1 MSEPGTPSPAPQP
14 ARGGHAGDG
23 HAGGAHADEVLI
35 GRPSDAAR
43 SEQLL
48 SSTWRPLTAGWKLA
62 FAICLGLTLL
72 LFAMVTLTVLRGIGV
87 WGNNIPV
94 AWGFGI
100 INFVWW
106 IGIGHAGTFISAI
119 LLLLEQPWRTS
130 INRFTEGMTLF
141 AVVQAGLFPLLHLG
155 RPWFAYWLFPYPSA
169 MDTWPQVRSALP
181 WDAAA
186 VSTYFSVSLMFWYL
200 GLVPDLAALRDRA
213 PTRARRIIYG
223 ICALGWRGSVQ
234 QWRHH
239 KVAYYLLA
247 GLATPLVLSVHSV
260 VSLDFATTGLPGWHS
275 TLFPP
280 FFVAGAI
287 LSGFAMVLVLII
299 PARRVFRLHNV
310 ITLRH
315 FDAMAKML
323 LITSWIVTYSYLVEI
338 FMGWY
343 SADHYESYQYLHNRP
358 FGWYGWAFWL
368 MLFCNC
374 AATQLFWS
382 RRMRRNLTALFA
394 VALLV
399 NLGMWLERF
408 EIIVVSLSRDFLPSA
423 WHLFVPTW
431 VDLGILTGTLGFF
444 GLLFLL
450 FLRVVPFVPVAEM
463 KQLRSELDAHAE
475 WRAAEAVR

>member
-1 MSEPGTPSPAPQP
+1 MTEPERTSPAD
-14 ARGGHAGDG
+14 RDG
-23 HAGGAHADEVLI
+23 HRGDDSDDVLL
-35 GRPSDAAR
+35 GRPSDAAL

-48 SSTWRPLTAGWKLA
+48 STTWRPLTAGWKLA
-62 FAICLGLTLL
+62 FAICLLLTLL
-72 LFAMVTLTVLRGIGV
+72 LFAMVTLTVLRGIGM
-87 WGNNIPV
+87 WGNQIPV

-186 VSTYFSVSLMFWYL
+186 VTTYFSVSVMFWYL

-213 PTRARRIIYG
+213 PTRTRRILYG
-223 ICALGWRGSVQ
+223 ICALGWRGSVE

-310 ITLRH
+310 ITPRH

-343 SADHYESYQYLHNRP
+343 SADRYESYQYLHNRP

-368 MLFCNC
+368 MMFCNC
-374 AATQLFWS
+374 VATQLFWS

-408 EIIVVSLSRDFLPSA
+408 EIIVVSLARDFLPSA

-463 KQLRSELDAHAE
+463 KQMRSELDAHAGARE
-475 WRAAEAVR
+475 EAAR

>member
-1 MSEPGTPSPAPQP
+1 MTEVDRASAGQPGTPDRPDREAP
-14 ARGGHAGDG
+14 RGLTAEAAEASD
-23 HAGGAHADEVLI
+23 DILI
-35 GRPSDAAR
+35 GRPSDGEL

-48 SSTWRPLTAGWKLA
+48 STTWRPLTRGWKLA
-62 FAICLGLTLL
+62 FAICGALTVL
-72 LFAMVTLTVLRGIGV
+72 LFSMIVLTVLRGIGV

-119 LLLLEQPWRTS
+119 LLLLEQNWRTS

-141 AVVQAGLFPLLHLG
+141 AVMQAALFPVLHLG
-155 RPWFAYWLFPYPSA
+155 RPWFAYWLFPYPSV
-169 MDTWPQVRSALP
+169 MGTWPQVMSALP

-186 VSTYFSVSLMFWYL
+186 VTTYFSVSLMFWYL

-213 PTRARRIIYG
+213 PTRGRRIAYG
-223 ICALGWRGSVQ
+223 IFALGFCGSVQ
-234 QWRHH
+234 QWRHYR
-239 KVAYYLLA
+239 VAYFLLA

-275 TLFPP
+275 TIFPP

-299 PARRVFRLHNV
+299 PARRVFKLQNV
-310 ITLRH
+310 ITPRH
-315 FDAMAKML
+315 FDAMGKML
-323 LITSWIVTYSYLVEI
+323 LITSWIVTYAYIAEVFI
-338 FMGWY
+338 GWY
-343 SADHYESYQYLHNRP
+343 SGDRYEIYQHLVNRP
-358 FGWYGWAFWL
+358 LGWYGWGFWL

-374 AATQLFWS
+374 VVTQLFWS
-382 RRMRRNLTALFA
+382 RRMRRNLAVLF
-394 VALLV
+394 VAAILV

-423 WHLFVPTW
+423 WHMFVPTW
-431 VDLGILTGTLGFF
+431 VDVGILAGTLGFF
-444 GLLFLL
+444 GLLFLA
-450 FLRVVPFVPVAEM
+450 FLRLVPFIPVAEM
-463 KQLRSELDAHAE
+463 KQMRAELAHE
-475 WRAAEAVR
+475 EARP